1 MSYSSEAISNRAWPQ
16 FKPSIL
22 VSAIALFSLGAVQ
35 AAPDIEQAP
44 RLSNEDYGVELYPND
59 NAIAVPVGEA
69 GFYPSGAV
77 RISSVKNLFHKDDK
91 GSESDGKVTRI
102 QVMPKLDL
110 IAEGSKSVYW
120 ALLRGDFRSHSGDGD
135 LDRADTSDFR
145 LRGFSHFDFDNRNRL
160 DIELSHS
167 QLSEELGTGRT
178 RDAIDFANAE
188 NSDTYNLNRVGVT
201 YSYGNPRSRGELVAG
216 VALGTLEYT
225 ENEVDLKKF
234 NRDMSI
240 LWGRFSYK
248 LTGKTTLFS
257 RLDHRSYEYKDDDNS
272 LNNRRDRDATSLTL
286 GANWN
291 STGLLYGNAFVSV
304 SDSEYT
310 ERESN
315 NGSDTTWG
323 GNLHWA
329 IRSYSDANLYVRQF
343 VDDVT
348 SSESSETQTTSTVG
362 VRWKHGWTGR
372 FNTTVAGYSSYDKL
386 EGKKTNERQV
396 ISLEGRLSIRRWLN
410 LLIGVST
417 DQLDSEGIESTR
429 DELYVGLE
437 GNL

>member
-1 MSYSSEAISNRAWPQ
+1 MSNSSEAISNRAWPQ
-16 FKPSIL
+16 FKPGIL
-22 VSAIALFSLGAVQ
+22 VSAIALFSLGGVQ

-59 NAIAVPVGEA
+59 NAIAVSVGEA

-77 RISSVKNLFHKDDK
+77 RISSVENLFHKADADP
-91 GSESDGKVTRI
+91 ESDSTVTRV
-102 QVMPKLDL
+102 QVIPKLDL

-135 LDRADTSDFR
+135 LGRADTSDFR

-167 QLSEELGTGRT
+167 RLSEELGTGRT
-178 RDAIDFANAE
+178 RNAIDFANAE
-188 NSDTYNLNRVGVT
+188 NSDTYTLNRIGLT
-201 YSYGNPRSRGELVAG
+201 YSYGNPRSRGELVG
-216 VALGTLEYT
+216 GLALGVLEYI
-225 ENEVDLKKF
+225 ENEAELEKF

-272 LNNRRDRDATSLTL
+272 LSDRRDRDATSLTL
-286 GANWN
+286 GANWS
-291 STGLLYGNAFVSV
+291 STGLLYGSAFVSV

-315 NGSDTTWG
+315 SGSDTTWG
-323 GNLHWA
+323 ANLVWA
-329 IRSYSDANLYVRQF
+329 IRSYSNANFYVRQF
-343 VDDVT
+343 VDDAT
-348 SSESSETQTTSTVG
+348 SAGSSEAQTTSTLG
-362 VRWKHGWTGR
+362 VRWKHGWTDR
-372 FNTTVAGYSSYDKL
+372 FNTTLAGYSSYDEL
-386 EGKKTNERQV
+386 ESVKTNERQV

-410 LLIGVST
+410 VLVGTSS
-417 DQLDSEGIESTR
+417 DQLDSEGIDSKRSEF
-429 DELYVGLE
+429 YVGLE